1 MNPVAILKQSASDG
15 VILSLS
21 ATGTIKATGNQED
34 IEKWLPVIRE
44 NKSSI
49 VAALS
54 AAENNPPAPLS
65 DDDEEAI
72 LAWLNHIGETDPPTI
87 GEVIDRCR
95 SDLEARSYFVG
106 RATKE
111 LPKIIDCD
119 SRSDATRAG

>member
-1 MNPVAILKQSASDG
+1 MNPVTILKQSASDG

-21 ATGTIKATGNQED
+21 AFGTIKAMGNQED

-54 AAENNPPAPLS
+54 AAGKDRPAPLI
-65 DDDEEAI
+65 DADEAAI

-95 SDLEARSYFVG
+95 SDLEARGYFVG
-106 RATKE
+106 RAMEE
-111 LPKIIDCD
+111 LPKRIDCD
-119 SRSDATRAG
+119 SRSGATRAA